1 MSDAPPLHPR
11 PGGGFRLQIGDP
23 ELNFRTVEIADPVPT
38 GRQILDAAGARPA
51 EDYLVIALLPNGATE
66 TLRLDETYDLR
77 ARGAE
82 RVVMFK
88 TDRTFFFEIDRQERE
103 WGAAKISGRVVKLLA
118 NVDPAKHDLYQE
130 VKGEDP
136 LIPDDGII
144 DLGGQG
150 RERFYTIVTH
160 TTEGLAVL
168 PPGDR
173 THLEA
178 RGIAYEVAAEGGQS
192 AVILKGYPLP
202 EGKYDRSNADILI
215 LLPAGYPDALVDM
228 FYCDPWLK
236 LQAAGRYPNCADVPH
251 SFAGRT
257 WQRWSRHNDAWRPGI
272 DGIHTVLGRID
283 RALKDAA

>member
-1 MSDAPPLHPR
+1 MSDDPSLQRR
-11 PGGGFRLQIGDP
+11 PGSTFRIQVGDP
-23 ELNFRTVEIADPVPT
+23 GLNFRAVEIDDPIVT

-51 EDYLVIALLPNGATE
+51 EDHLVIALLPNGATE

-77 ARGAE
+77 GGGAE
-82 RVVMFK
+82 RVVVFK
-88 TDRTFFFEIDRQERE
+88 TDGTFFFEVDRQERE
-103 WGAAKISGRVVKLLA
+103 WGAAKITGRVIKLLA

-130 VKGEDP
+130 VKGDDP
-136 LIPDDGII
+136 LIRDDGLV
-144 DLGGQG
+144 DLSGRG

-168 PPGDR
+168 PPADR
-173 THLEA
+173 SHLEA
-178 RGIAYEVAAEGGQS
+178 RGIVYEVVSEGGQT
-192 AVILKGYPLP
+192 AVILKGYSLP
-202 EGKYDRSNADILI
+202 DGKFDHGGADILI

-236 LQAAGRYPNCADVPH
+236 LGASGRYPNAANVPH
-251 SFAGRT
+251 SFAGRN
-257 WQRWSRHNDAWRPGI
+257 WQRWSRHSQAWRPGI

>member
-1 MSDAPPLHPR
+1 MSHDPPFPPR
-11 PGGGFRLQIGDP
+11 PGGAFRIQIGDP

-38 GRQILDAAGARPA
+38 GRQILDTAGARPV
-51 EDYLVIALLPNGATE
+51 DDHLVIALLPNGATE

-82 RVVMFK
+82 RVVVFK
-88 TDRTFFFEIDRQERE
+88 TDRTFLFEVDRQERE
-103 WGAAKISGRVVKLLA
+103 WGEAKITGRVIKLLA

-136 LIPDDGII
+136 LIRDDGIV
-144 DLGGQG
+144 DLSGKG

-168 PPGDR
+168 PPADR
-173 THLEA
+173 AHLEA
-178 RGIAYEVAAEGGQS
+178 RGIAYEVVSQGGQA
-192 AVILKGYPLP
+192 AVILTGYTLP
-202 EGKYDRSNADILI
+202 EAKFDHAVADILI

-236 LQAAGRYPNCADVPH
+236 LRGANRYPKAADVTH
-251 SFAGRT
+251 SFAGRN
-257 WQRWSRHNDAWRPGI
+257 WQRWSRHSDAWRPGI